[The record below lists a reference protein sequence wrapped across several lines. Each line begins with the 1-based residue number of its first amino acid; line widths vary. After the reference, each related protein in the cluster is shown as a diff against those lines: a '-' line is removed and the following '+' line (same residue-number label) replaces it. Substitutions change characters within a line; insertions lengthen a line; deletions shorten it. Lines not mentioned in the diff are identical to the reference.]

1 VHLRSRIPTAFLSD
15 APGTD
20 VEEFLMAP
28 ARIPCA
34 GCRTRD
40 RRIAELEA
48 EVKSLRAQ
56 LDQSERAQNRQA
68 HPFRREQAAAHP
80 KKPGRRKGHQ
90 ADLRPVPTPDQIDR
104 VVDVPLEECPMC
116 QAPLY
121 DQGQVVQYQTDL
133 PPIVP
138 IITQF
143 NIATGYCSCCRQ
155 YWQGRHPDQTS
166 DAIGATGN
174 TLGPVVLTMAAEMK
188 HRLGVSYRKI
198 CDFLQTYCQLKVC
211 PAAFIRAEQRLADL
225 ARPTYELLLEA
236 LRQSHVVHADE
247 TGWRVGRLNAWL
259 WVFSSKQATVYV
271 IRTGKGARGHQ
282 VPQEVLG
289 PDFDGYLVVDGLKS
303 YDVLEVAKGRCNG
316 HLLRRCKKV
325 RGTVPTKEQEHIQA
339 LSDLLKGAIELA
351 GRREQ
356 VPAEEFAQ
364 RVQDI
369 EDRLDAWLDA
379 NLRRRTPSADLDR
392 LDMHIRAHRG
402 EWLAFLHDPEVPPT
416 NNHAEQ
422 MLRPAVLTRKV
433 GGCNKNLLGALVHSI
448 LSSVM
453 VTCHRQGKRFLDL
466 ARKLWW
472 SNEPQAIPVETLPE
486 ATKVQPVPE
495 TSG

>member
-1 VHLRSRIPTAFLSD
+1 
-15 APGTD
+15 
-20 VEEFLMAP
+20 MAP
-28 ARIPCA
+28 ARTPCP
-34 GCRTRD
+34 GCQQRD
-40 RRIAELEA
+40 QRIAQLE
-48 EVKSLRAQ
+48 EEIKSLRQQ
-56 LDQSERAQNRQA
+56 LGQAEREHSRQA
-68 HPFRREQAAAHP
+68 HPFRREHSTTHP
-80 KKPGRRKGHQ
+80 KKPGRRKGHK
-90 ADLRPVPTPDQIDR
+90 ADLRPVPTPEQIDR
-104 VVDVPLEECPMC
+104 VVDVPLDECPLC

-121 DQGQVVQYQTDL
+121 DQAQVVQYQTDL

-143 NIATGYCSCCRQ
+143 NIETGYCSCCRQ

-211 PAAFIRAEQRLADL
+211 PATFIRAEQRLADL
-225 ARPTYELLLEA
+225 ARPTYDLLVEA

-282 VPQEVLG
+282 VPADILG
-289 PDFDGYLVVDGLKS
+289 PDFDGYLVVDGLKT

-316 HLLRRCKKV
+316 HLLRRCKKL
-325 RGTVPTKEQEHIQA
+325 RDTVPTREQSPIEA
-339 LSDLLKGAIELA
+339 LSDLLKQAIALA
-351 GRREQ
+351 AHREDHPVAVYDQ
-356 VPAEEFAQ
+356 Q
-364 RVQDI
+364 VQDI
-369 EDRLDAWLDA
+369 EDRLDKWLDA
-379 NLRRRTPSADLDR
+379 NLKRRNMSADLDR
-392 LDMHIRAHRG
+392 LDSHVRAHRG
-402 EWLAFLHDPEVPPT
+402 EWLCFLHDPEVPPT

-422 MLRPAVLTRKV
+422 MLRPAVITRKV

-448 LSSVM
+448 LSSIM
-453 VTCHRQGKRFLDL
+453 VSCHRQGKRFLDL
-466 ARKLWW
+466 ARELWR
-472 SNEPQAIPVETLPE
+472 SNQPQAIPLERLPGTPQLQ
-486 ATKVQPVPE
+486 AH
-495 TSG
+495 S